1 MRKTARPQKSVVLPW
16 WVVIGV
22 AVLLLGV
29 LSAVAWWLGGP
40 VAAMA
45 ALALV
50 LLPTVGARLLW
61 QALAVWF
68 SLSNS
73 GMVRV
78 VVVIGLLT
86 FGVLGPAFW
95 LAHGPVVAAV
105 AVGVVVFPVGGL
117 LALLAW
123 GSYREAQVQALLEV
137 KGRLVKAW
145 VVFANEALY
154 GENLVSA
161 AWPAQVVFTTD
172 PGVKKP
178 SELLTG
184 LAAELRE
191 FEADGDADEEEEI
204 IASVVR
210 TEIGYYTP
218 LRVPDRLTGGAE
230 AYTVA
235 VNVPCDLLPGRKL
248 TKPYVYC
255 RVLVDP
261 DDRRNRC
268 ARVVADPKQKKSKKR
283 CGPLTWEDKG
293 DPK

>member
-1 MRKTARPQKSVVLPW
+1 MRKTAQPQKSVVIPW
-16 WVVIGV
+16 WLVIGV

-40 VAAMA
+40 VAAVT
-45 ALALV
+45 ALAVV
-50 LLPTVGARLLW
+50 LLPTVGARALW
-61 QALAVWF
+61 QALGVWF

-86 FGVLGPAFW
+86 FGVVGPAFW
-95 LAHGPVVAAV
+95 LAHGPVAAAV
-105 AVGVVVFPVGGL
+105 AVGVVVLPVGGF

-123 GSYREAQVQALLEV
+123 GSYRQAQVRALLEV
-137 KGRLVKAW
+137 KGRPVKAW

-154 GENLVSA
+154 GENFASA

-178 SELLTG
+178 SELLTR

-191 FEADGDADEEEEI
+191 FEAEDGADEEEQI

-210 TEIGYYTP
+210 SQIGYYTP
-218 LRVPDRLTGGAE
+218 LRVPDRLTGGAVV
-230 AYTVA
+230 YTVS
-235 VNVPCDLLPGRKL
+235 VSVPCDLLPSRKL
-248 TKPYVYC
+248 TEPYVHC

-261 DDRRNRC
+261 DDRRNRY

-283 CGPLTWEDKG
+283 YGPLTWEDKG
-293 DPK
+293 DPE